1 MSLYEDA
8 VAASVKLPLAE
19 RERLAQALGL
29 KLAPRATL
37 PLAAPPRPDAKSW
50 REAER
55 GHAVLDVSQS
65 RANIEPGPAAM
76 RGMWAEMNLETA
88 DSLSD
93 EAANFDTL
101 SQLPLGAPVVVHT
114 SVVTALA
121 LDLAPTR
128 AFWENPRVEIRLA
141 TATYLYLL
149 EGCLSDEQRAR
160 VKAFV
165 QPFAVLSLGPM
176 ASTRAAQLMLDSGD
190 SGLTAL
196 DALVAATAIAHEI
209 PLVTRT
215 PRPFQNIEGLSV
227 ATLP

>member
-8 VAASVKLPLAE
+8 VATAVKLPLAE

-37 PLAAPPRPDAKSW
+37 QMAAPMRPDAKTW

-55 GHAVLDVSQS
+55 GHAVLDVGASN
-65 RANIEPGPAAM
+65 AKPGPDAI
-76 RGMWAEMNLETA
+76 RGMWADSDLQTA
-88 DSLSD
+88 DSLAD
-93 EAANFDTL
+93 EAANADEVA
-101 SQLPLGAPVVVHT
+101 QLPAGSPVVVHT
-114 SVVTALA
+114 SVMTALTMN
-121 LDLAPTR
+121 LAPTQS
-128 AFWENPRVEIRLA
+128 FWQSPPVEIRLA

-149 EGCLSDEQRAR
+149 EHCADENERAR

-176 ASTRAAQLMLDSGD
+176 ASTRAAQLMLESGD
-190 SGLTAL
+190 SGLSAL
-196 DALVAATAIAHEI
+196 DSLIAATAIAHEI

-215 PRPFQNIEGLSV
+215 PRPFANIRDLQV
-227 ATLP
+227 VTLP